1 MLGDPSVRYVC
12 LGRAIKRAGRAP
24 EIERFNL
31 TVEAATK
38 QEAYARCRDR
48 YSLPPY
54 TAVQIDEVWE
64 YR

>member
-1 MLGDPSVRYVC
+1 MRYVC
-12 LGRAIKRAGRAP
+12 LGRAIKRDGGVT
-24 EIERFNL
+24 EIERFNI
-31 TVEAATK
+31 TIEAVTREEARARAT
-38 QEAYARCRDR
+38 DR

>member
-1 MLGDPSVRYVC
+1 MRYVC
-12 LGRAIKRAGRAP
+12 LGRAIKRDGGVT
-24 EIERFNL
+24 EIERFNI
-31 TVEAATK
+31 TIEAATR
-38 QEAYARCRDR
+38 EAARVQAKDI

>member
-1 MLGDPSVRYVC
+1 MRYVC
-12 LGRAIKRAGRAP
+12 LGRAIKRDGGAP
-24 EIERFNL
+24 EIERFNMTL
-31 TVEAATK
+31 EAATRE
-38 QEAYARCRDR
+38 EAYARAKDR

>member
-1 MLGDPSVRYVC
+1 MRYVC
-12 LGRAIKRAGRAP
+12 LGRAIKRDAKGT

-31 TVEAATK
+31 TIEAATRESARARA
-38 QEAYARCRDR
+38 QER